1 MKPVVQ
7 AERTGCGI
15 AAVAAI
21 AGVSYARA
29 KAVAASSG
37 ISAHDRSLWSETEPV
52 QRLLSPFGLHAAPA
66 PTPFRS
72 WADLPDCALLAI
84 KWHREAYRPCWHW
97 VVFVRDGGREYVL
110 DSNASLRRHVRVD
123 FGRMQP
129 RWFLPVARHSSVAMH
144 SPAGQRSR

>member
-7 AERTGCGI
+7 EDRTGCGI

-37 ISAHDRSLWSETEPV
+37 IFAHEVSLWSEMGPV
-52 QRLLSPFGLHAAPA
+52 QRLLSRFGLRAAR
-66 PTPFRS
+66 TTRPFRS

-84 KWHREAYRPCWHW
+84 KWHREGRRPCWHW
-97 VVFVRDGGREYVL
+97 VVCVRDRGRACVL
-110 DSNASLRRHVRVD
+110 DSNASLKTHVRVD
-123 FGRMQP
+123 FGRMHP
-129 RWFLPVARHSSVAMH
+129 KWFLPVTSQLRKAVRPRARR
-144 SPAGQRSR
+144 PRR